1 MNIEELKN
9 LIKGDVSTT
18 DIDLEKYSHDASIF
32 EVKPEVIVYPKD
44 SEDIQSLVKWVGE
57 HKAEQPSLS
66 LTARSAGTDMSGGPL
81 NDSIVLDFMKYF
93 NHILEVVPISPKFD
107 EFGREIE
114 DPRFYGSD
122 NVGGKIGS
130 AGYAVTEPGVYYRD
144 FEKETLAKGLF
155 LPSYPASREIC
166 AMGGIVANNS
176 GGEKSLSYG
185 KTEKYVQ
192 ELNVVLS
199 DDNEYV
205 FKALT
210 PEELEAKKNQQD
222 FEGQVY
228 REMSA
233 LIESNYEAI
242 QNAKPNVSK
251 NSAGY
256 YLWNVWPDKKIFDLT
271 KLFVGSQGTLGL
283 VTKIKFK
290 LIKPK
295 PYSKL
300 LVMFLNDLAPLGD
313 LVNEVMKF
321 KPESFETY
329 DDQTLKLAMRFLP
342 ALIKNMKGS
351 ALSLFF
357 KFLPEAGMVL
367 TGGLP
372 KLVLLAEFTGDTE
385 TEVDDKLKSAQEA
398 VKVKFDVGTHI
409 TKDAEEAEKYW
420 TIRRESFS
428 LLRKHVGNEHTAP
441 FIDDVI
447 VHVDQL
453 PIFLPKLNELI
464 GQYKG
469 LTYTIAGH
477 AGDAN
482 FHVIPLMDFH
492 SEANRKAI
500 PELSEKVY
508 DLVISM
514 HGSIT
519 AEHNDGLIRTPYLE
533 KMYGQK
539 ITELFKQT
547 KDIFDSMNIFN
558 PRKKVNAD
566 MSYATAHISKK

>member
-1 MNIEELKN
+1 MNLEGLH
-9 LIKGDVSTT
+9 IKGDVTT
-18 DIDLEKYSHDASIF
+18 ADADRVRYSRDASIF
-32 EVKPEVIVYPKD
+32 DIKPEIIVYPKD
-44 SEDIQSLVKWVGE
+44 TEDVKNIVKWVGE
-57 HKAEQPSLS
+57 HKSAQPDLS

-81 NDSIVLDFMKYF
+81 NDSIILDFMKYF
-93 NHILEVVPISPKFD
+93 NHVLD
-107 EFGREIE
+107 
-114 DPRFYGSD
+114 
-122 NVGGKIGS
+122 VGGD
-130 AGYAVTEPGVYYRD
+130 YAVTEPGVFYSD
-144 FEKETLAKGLF
+144 FEKETLVKGLL
-155 LPSYPASREIC
+155 LPSYPASRDLC

-176 GGEKSLSYG
+176 GGEKSLIYG

-192 ELNVVLS
+192 ELNIVLS
-199 DDNEYV
+199 DGNEYV
-205 FKALT
+205 FKALIL
-210 PEELEAKKNQQD
+210 EELEAKKSQQD
-222 FEGQVY
+222 FEGRIY
-228 REMSA
+228 REMHA
-233 LIESNYEAI
+233 LIEANYDVI

-256 YLWNVWPDKKIFDLT
+256 YLWNVWDRKTFDLN

-283 VTKIKFK
+283 VTKIKLK

-300 LVMFLNDLAPLGD
+300 LVMFLNDLAPVGD
-313 LVNEVMKF
+313 LVNEVMKY

-329 DDQTLKLAMRFLP
+329 DDQTLKLAIRFLP
-342 ALIKNMKGS
+342 ALIKSMKGS
-351 ALSLFF
+351 AISMFF

-385 TEVDDKLKSAQEA
+385 TEVDEKLKSAQES
-398 VKVKFDVGTHI
+398 VESKFKVSTHI
-409 TKDAEEAEKYW
+409 TKDAEESEKYW

-428 LLRKHVGNEHTAP
+428 LLRKHVGNKHTAP

-453 PIFLPKLNELI
+453 PVFLPKLNELV

-482 FHVIPLMDFH
+482 FHIIPLMDFH
-492 SEANRKAI
+492 DEANRQAI
-500 PELSEKVY
+500 PDLSEKVY

-533 KMYGQK
+533 KMYGSQ
-539 ITELFKQT
+539 ITELFRQT
-547 KDIFDSMNIFN
+547 KNIFDPQNIFN

-566 MSYATAHISKK
+566 MQYALSHISKE